1 MLLREENNSVLTD
14 SNNNGND
21 MPIPSYNIELM
32 LLIEEN
38 NIVLIDSNNHGNDMP
53 IPSYNIELMLQTA
66 TTMAMTHPYHNI
78 I

>member
-1 MLLREENNSVLTD
+1 
-14 SNNNGND
+14 

-66 TTMAMTHPYHNI
+66 TTMAMTCPYHNI